1 MVGTDPLTLTVD
13 KGSVLDRIKLNCSME
28 IQTDKAANAALKHER
43 PD

>member
-1 MVGTDPLTLTVD
+1 MVGTDPSTLRVD

-28 IQTDKAANAALKHER
+28 IQTDWAKNAALKYER